1 MKKYFILMILA
12 SLLVS
17 PMAVADT
24 DYGGLS
30 IGRVDI
36 DNIETGNLGIVFGG
50 IADNGFGYE
59 LFYSFTV
66 VDYDESGATYDSA
79 ETDTINLFAIY
90 QTPGDIYFKAKAG
103 YSYVNI
109 TFVPDVG
116 DIAIGDGASVSD
128 STEGF
133 SYGLAGGIGIGDGAL
148 ELTYYRFP
156 DFDDFA
162 GVSFDEEVEM
172 INLAYLWTF

>member
-1 MKKYFILMILA
+1 MKKYFKLMILA

-17 PMAVADT
+17 PMAVADET
-24 DYGGLS
+24 AYGGLS
-30 IGRVDI
+30 FGRVDV
-36 DNIETGNLGIVFGG
+36 DEIETGNLGIVLGA

-59 LFYSFTV
+59 LFYSFSV
-66 VDYDESGATYDSA
+66 VDYDKSYNSF
-79 ETDTINLFAIY
+79 ETDTINVY
-90 QTPGDIYFKAKAG
+90 VVYRTPGKVYFKAKAG

-116 DIAIGDGASVSD
+116 DIATGDGESDSD

-162 GVSFDEEVEM
+162 GVPFDEEVEM
-172 INLAYLWTF
+172 INLAYLWSF

>member
-1 MKKYFILMILA
+1 MKKYFRLVILA

-17 PMAVADT
+17 PMSVADT
-24 DYGGLS
+24 AYGGLS
-30 IGRVDI
+30 FGRVTVD
-36 DNIETGNLGIVFGG
+36 DIETGNLGIVLGG

-66 VDYDESGATYDSA
+66 VDYDKSSNTF
-79 ETDTINLFAIY
+79 ETDTINLY
-90 QTPGDIYFKAKAG
+90 GVYKTPGKVYFKAKAG
-103 YSYVNI
+103 YSYTNI
-109 TFVPDVG
+109 TFDPED
-116 DIAIGDGASVSD
+116 DDRVSD

-156 DFDDFA
+156 DFDNFE
-162 GVSFDEEVEM
+162 GLSIDEEVDM
-172 INLAYLWTF
+172 INLAYLWNF

>member
-1 MKKYFILMILA
+1 MKKYFKLMILA

-17 PMAVADT
+17 PMAVADDT
-24 DYGGLS
+24 AYGGLS
-30 IGRVDI
+30 FGRVDI
-36 DNIETGNLGIVFGG
+36 DEIETGNLGIVLGG

-79 ETDTINLFAIY
+79 ETDTINLYAVY
-90 QTPGDIYFKAKAG
+90 RTPGTVYFKAKAG

-109 TFVPDVG
+109 TLDSAV
-116 DIAIGDGASVSD
+116 IGRLSD

-133 SYGLAGGIGIGDGAL
+133 SYGLAGGVAIGDGGL
-148 ELTYYRFP
+148 ELSYYRFP
-156 DFDDFA
+156 DFDDFD

-172 INLAYLWTF
+172 LNLAYLWTF

>member
-1 MKKYFILMILA
+1 MKKYFKLMILA

-17 PMAVADT
+17 PMAVADET
-24 DYGGLS
+24 AYGGLS
-30 IGRVDI
+30 FGRVDV
-36 DNIETGNLGIVFGG
+36 DEIETGNLGIVLGA

-59 LFYSFTV
+59 LFYSFSV
-66 VDYDESGATYDSA
+66 VDYDVSFNGF
-79 ETDTINLFAIY
+79 ETDTINLY
-90 QTPGDIYFKAKAG
+90 VVYKTSGNVYFKGKAG
-103 YSYVNI
+103 YSYTNI
-109 TFVPDVG
+109 TFDPVDA
-116 DIAIGDGASVSD
+116 DRVSD

-162 GVSFDEEVEM
+162 GVPFDEEVEM
-172 INLAYLWTF
+172 INLAYLWSF

>member
-1 MKKYFILMILA
+1 MKKYFKLMILA

-17 PMAVADT
+17 PMAVADET
-24 DYGGLS
+24 AYGGLS
-30 IGRVDI
+30 FGRVDI
-36 DNIETGNLGIVFGG
+36 DEIETGNLGIVLGG

-59 LFYSFTV
+59 LFYTFTV

-79 ETDTINLFAIY
+79 ETDAINVYVVY
-90 QTPGDIYFKAKAG
+90 QTPGDAYLKAKAG

-109 TFVPDVG
+109 TLDSPVNG
-116 DIAIGDGASVSD
+116 RLSD

-133 SYGLAGGIGIGDGAL
+133 SYGLAAGIAIGDGAI
-148 ELTYYRFP
+148 EATYYRFP
-156 DFDDFA
+156 DFDDFD

-172 INLAYLWTF
+172 LNIAYLWTF

>member
-1 MKKYFILMILA
+1 MKKYFRLMILA

-17 PMAVADT
+17 PMAVADET
-24 DYGGLS
+24 YYGGLS
-30 IGRVDI
+30 LGRVDVDDI
-36 DNIETGNLGIVFGG
+36 NTGNLGFVLGA

-59 LFYSFTV
+59 LFYSFTI
-66 VDYDESGATYDSA
+66 VDSDEGGDTYDNA
-79 ETDTINLFAIY
+79 ETDTINLYAVY
-90 QTPGDIYFKAKAG
+90 RTPGTVYFKATAG

-109 TFVPDVG
+109 TLDSEVVG
-116 DIAIGDGASVSD
+116 RLSD

-156 DFDDFA
+156 DFDDFD
-162 GVSFDEEVEM
+162 GVSFDEDVDM

>member
-1 MKKYFILMILA
+1 MKKYFRLVILA

-17 PMAVADT
+17 PMSVADNA
-24 DYGGLS
+24 YGGLS
-30 IGRVDI
+30 FGRVTVD
-36 DNIETGNLGIVFGG
+36 DIETGNLGIVLGG

-59 LFYSFTV
+59 LFYAFTV
-66 VDYDESGATYDSA
+66 VDYDKSFNSF
-79 ETDTINLFAIY
+79 ETDTINLSVVY
-90 QTPGDIYFKAKAG
+90 KTPGKIYFKAKAG

-116 DIAIGDGASVSD
+116 DIATGDGASVSD

-133 SYGLAGGIGIGDGAL
+133 SYGLAAGIAIGDGAI
-148 ELTYYRFP
+148 EATYYQFP
-156 DFDDFA
+156 DFDDFD

-172 INLAYLWTF
+172 LNIAYLWTF